1 MDALPEIE
9 RFDIEQMG
17 LIMLPE
23 IEWFDQGE
31 SDDEDPTMMSGC

>member
-31 SDDEDPTMMSGC
+31 SDDEPDPMMSGC